1 MAEHLGREEVTHIA
15 SLARLALSEEELVTF
30 AEQLSAVL
38 DHVDALR
45 ELDIADLPPMHH
57 PLPLQNV
64 LRPDEV
70 GPSLDRDEVLAAAPA
85 AERGR
90 FRVPRILAEEP

>member
-15 SLARLALSEEELVTF
+15 SLARLALTEEELETF

-45 ELDIADLPPMHH
+45 QLDLADLPPMHH
-57 PLPLQNV
+57 PLPLENV
-64 LRPDEV
+64 LRPDEFA
-70 GPSLDRDEVLAAAPA
+70 PRLDRDEVLAAAPA
-85 AERGR
+85 QENGR
-90 FRVPRILAEEP
+90 FRVPRILAEEA